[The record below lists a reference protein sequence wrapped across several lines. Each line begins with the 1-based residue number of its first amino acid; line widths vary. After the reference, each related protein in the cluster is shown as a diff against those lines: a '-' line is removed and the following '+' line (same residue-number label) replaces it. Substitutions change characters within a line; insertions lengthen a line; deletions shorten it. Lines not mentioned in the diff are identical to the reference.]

1 MKLQTTMKR
10 FSGAILVLLSIAV
23 LQGCATP
30 AAINPENSSAAVDRR
45 VAADPFERFNRA
57 IYKFNDGLDQAVI
70 KPVATAYRNVT
81 PEPVRKGVTNF
92 FANLNDLW
100 SFVNNTLQLKGVE
113 ATDSLFRFTT
123 NTVFGLGGI
132 LDVASDM
139 NIGKHTEDFGQTLG
153 YWGLPAGPYIVLPL
167 FGPSTVRDSVG
178 SLVDVAADPVSSDE
192 DVSVRNSLMALR
204 LVNLRAN
211 FLGAGDVLEQ
221 AALDKYSFSR
231 EIYLQRRRALVG
243 RETEK
248 EERYD
253 LPDPAAVEQPAAADA
268 PAAAPAEPAK

>member
-1 MKLQTTMKR
+1 MKR
-10 FSGAILVLLSIAV
+10 LSGTVLAVIVMAV

-30 AAINPENSSAAVDRR
+30 AVINPENSSAAVDKR

-57 IYKFNDGLDQAVI
+57 MFKFNDGVDQAVI
-70 KPVATAYRNVT
+70 KPVAIAYREVT

-92 FANLNDLW
+92 FANISDGW
-100 SFVNNTLQLKGVE
+100 SFINNTLQLKGVE
-113 ATDSLFRFTT
+113 ATDSLFRFTV
-123 NTVFGLGGI
+123 NTVWGLGGI

-153 YWGLPAGPYIVLPL
+153 YWGVPPGPYVVLPM

-178 SLVDVAADPVSSDE
+178 SLVDVAADPVSSAE
-192 DVSVRNSLMALR
+192 NVSARNSLMALR

-211 FLGAGDVLEQ
+211 FLQAGDVLEQ
-221 AALDKYSFSR
+221 AALDKYTFSR

-243 RETEK
+243 RESEK

-253 LPDPAAVEQPAAADA
+253 LPDPAAVEQPAGAAADA
-268 PAAAPAEPAK
+268 PADAPAEPAK